1 MAAREKRIENLCTEA
16 WLVRL
21 LVAPAEIRLT
31 R

>member
-1 MAAREKRIENLCTEA
+1 MTGREKRIEDLCREA